1 MSWIGLWLRGRG
13 KTGRGQDDTEMG
25 QAQPRDIFLLNR
37 VERTDEIE
45 NTGAKGTGKYIE
57 FADIARN
64 NQVLYADGVAHIQN
78 YDFEAKVHGY
88 ILSGITY
95 ENPITAF
102 TLGAAHSTESR
113 IDVVA
118 GTFGLDGVGKIIIIP
133 GAGIV
138 GTPVKPELTNYDTQI
153 ELTFITVGASTTE
166 PDQVTDLLIY
176 DENVEFTTADNTGG
190 ARVDFDDET
199 SPYVNSKDIQCV
211 DFAHGDQMTF
221 TQGSVFNVYDYK
233 NFQLQIERITTK
245 WVKNATLEVAYYDT
259 GTSLVVSS
267 WVKIGSDSKSKLNYK
282 FDSAID
288 GYQNVLIPT
297 TAFVFT
303 SSTADRIIIRKN
315 DNKGTVSF
323 RLDLIKF
330 QVGISEPPV
339 ISNPHASDV
348 IFDPYLTLGSNNV
361 QSVIEELKDE
371 VDVIS
376 TASSPGVEN
385 RYADIAALLADQGNQ
400 LDQGIQ
406 RVLDAS
412 TDATVDSGYAYYE
425 KLTASTSAIGD
436 YRKLTE
442 EESMDVA
449 AETAA
454 ETSFTPYGTIG
465 STDVQAAIEEL
476 KDEVD
481 VVTAI
486 ENRYADIAALLAGQ
500 GDQTDQA
507 IQQVLDASTDTTI
520 GSGFAYYEKLTAST
534 AAIGDYRLVSCQ
546 ESIESRQREVTNTDS
561 SVRADNKK
569 AIILNKSTA
578 FNFTIDNNLP
588 TNGFIEF
595 YNKGVGTVSFVAG
608 TASLTSDD
616 GLDIARYKVATIFKI
631 GSGNEYV
638 LKGELV

>member
-1 MSWIGLWLRGRG
+1 MSWLGFWKRG
-13 KTGRGQDDTEMG
+13 KGKFGRGQDDTELG
-25 QAQPRDIFLLNR
+25 QAQPRDIFLMNR
-37 VERTDEIE
+37 IERTDEIE

-166 PDQVTDLLIY
+166 PAQVTDLLIY

-190 ARVDFDDET
+190 ARVDFDDT
-199 SPYVNSKDIQCV
+199 ADPYVNSKAIACAS
-211 DFAHGDQMTF
+211 FAHGDQMTF

-297 TAFVFT
+297 SAFVFT

-315 DNKGTVSF
+315 DNKGVVSF

-330 QVGISEPPV
+330 QIGISDPPT
-339 ISNPHASDV
+339 ISAEYTLSSISSDIFSLLKDGLIVDSIDLTPYADQNASEV
-348 IFDPYLTLGSNNV
+348 VFTPYLTIGSADTQAAV
-361 QSVIEELKDE
+361 QELKDE
-371 VDVIS
+371 VDLLTFLQNIVEDITPQAGGELDMQAHS
-376 TASSPGVEN
+376 LGGTVQTATGDGTTTIDWKLGNMFDFQFGAFNEVFIFTAPTKPGTFILKLVQDSAGS
-385 RYADIAALLADQGNQ
+385 RT
-400 LDQGIQ
+400 
-406 RVLDAS
+406 V
-412 TDATVDSGYAYYE
+412 TWPATV
-425 KLTASTSAIGD
+425 KW
-436 YRKLTE
+436 
-442 EESMDVA
+442 
-449 AETAA
+449 
-454 ETSFTPYGTIG
+454 
-465 STDVQAAIEEL
+465 
-476 KDEVD
+476 VD
-481 VVTAI
+481 
-486 ENRYADIAALLAGQ
+486 
-500 GDQTDQA
+500 
-507 IQQVLDASTDTTI
+507 
-520 GSGFAYYEKLTAST
+520 
-534 AAIGDYRLVSCQ
+534 
-546 ESIESRQREVTNTDS
+546 
-561 SVRADNKK
+561 
-569 AIILNKSTA
+569 
-578 FNFTIDNNLP
+578 
-588 TNGFIEF
+588 
-595 YNKGVGTVSFVAG
+595 G
-608 TASLTSDD
+608 TAVVLTTTLTTGTDIITFYYNGTSYFAVQSLDFS
-616 GLDIARYKVATIFKI
+616 
-631 GSGNEYV
+631 
-638 LKGELV
+638 